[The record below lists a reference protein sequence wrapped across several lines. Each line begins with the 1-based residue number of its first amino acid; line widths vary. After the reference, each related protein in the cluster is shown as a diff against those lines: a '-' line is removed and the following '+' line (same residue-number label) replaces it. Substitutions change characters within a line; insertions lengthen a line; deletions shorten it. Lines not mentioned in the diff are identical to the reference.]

1 MLRVL
6 FVIVIGIALSG
17 CELAQPYA
25 PYAALS
31 NQPTPQPTAT
41 AATQPPTA
49 TATAAACVVSATA
62 LNLRY
67 GPGLAYGVKAWPTA
81 GEILTLTGKARGAW
95 AEVRTAQNITGWIN
109 SNYCKG
115 K

>member
-1 MLRVL
+1 MLRVF

-17 CELAQPYA
+17 CELAQ

-49 TATAAACVVSATA
+49 TATAAACAVSATA

>member
-6 FVIVIGIALSG
+6 FVIVIVIGIALSG

-25 PYAALS
+25 ALS
-31 NQPTPQPTAT
+31 YQPTPQPTAT

>member
-1 MLRVL
+1 MLRVF
-6 FVIVIGIALSG
+6 FVIVIGIVLSG
-17 CELAQPYA
+17 CELAQ

>member
-25 PYAALS
+25 ALS
-31 NQPTPQPTAT
+31 NQPTPHPTAT

-49 TATAAACVVSATA
+49 TATAAACAVSATA

>member
-17 CELAQPYA
+17 CELAQ

-49 TATAAACVVSATA
+49 TATAAACAVSATA

-67 GPGLAYGVKAWPTA
+67 GPGLAYGVKAWLIA
-81 GEILTLTGKARGAW
+81 REILTLTGKARGAW

>member
-25 PYAALS
+25 ALS
-31 NQPTPQPTAT
+31 YQPSPQPTQQPTAT
-41 AATQPPTA
+41 ATQPATA

-67 GPGLAYGVKAWPTA
+67 GPGLAYGVKAWA
-81 GEILTLTGKARGAW
+81 LAREILTLTGKARGAW

>member
-25 PYAALS
+25 ALS
-31 NQPTPQPTAT
+31 NQPTPQPAAT
-41 AATQPPTA
+41 ATQPATA

-67 GPGLAYGVKAWPTA
+67 GPGLAYGVKAWLIA
-81 GEILTLTGKARGAW
+81 REILTLTGQARGAW
-95 AEVRTAQNITGWIN
+95 VQVRTAQNITGWIN

>member
-25 PYAALS
+25 ALS
-31 NQPTPQPTAT
+31 YQPSPQPTPQP
-41 AATQPPTA
+41 AATQPATA
-49 TATAAACVVSATA
+49 TATAAACVVDTTA
-62 LNLRY
+62 LNLRA
-67 GPGLAYGVKAWPTA
+67 GPGLSYGVKAWPIA
-81 GEILTLTGKARGAW
+81 REILTMTGQARGAW
-95 AEVRTAQNITGWIN
+95 VQVATSAGVIGWVN
-109 SNYCKG
+109 SNYCRG

>member
-25 PYAALS
+25 ALS
-31 NQPTPQPTAT
+31 YQPSPQPTPQP

-49 TATAAACVVSATA
+49 TATAAACAVSATA

>member
-1 MLRVL
+1 MLRVF

-25 PYAALS
+25 ALS

-41 AATQPPTA
+41 ATQPATA
-49 TATAAACVVSATA
+49 TATAAACAVSATA

-67 GPGLAYGVKAWPTA
+67 GPGLSYGVKAWALA
-81 GEILTLTGKARGAW
+81 GEILTMTGQARGAW
-95 AEVRTAQNITGWIN
+95 VQVATSAGVIGWVN

>member
-25 PYAALS
+25 ALS
-31 NQPTPQPTAT
+31 YQPSPQPTAT

>member
-6 FVIVIGIALSG
+6 FVIVIVIGIALSG

-25 PYAALS
+25 AISY
-31 NQPTPQPTAT
+31 QPTPQPTAT
-41 AATQPPTA
+41 AAQAPTA

>member
-25 PYAALS
+25 ALS
-31 NQPTPQPTAT
+31 NPPTPQTTAT

>member
-6 FVIVIGIALSG
+6 FVIVIVIGIALSG

-25 PYAALS
+25 ALS
-31 NQPTPQPTAT
+31 YQPSPQPTPQP
-41 AATQPPTA
+41 AATQPATA
-49 TATAAACVVSATA
+49 TATAAACVVDTTA
-62 LNLRY
+62 LNLRA
-67 GPGLAYGVKAWPTA
+67 GPGLSYGVKAWA
-81 GEILTLTGKARGAW
+81 LAREILTLTGKARGAW

>member
-25 PYAALS
+25 AISY
-31 NQPTPQPTAT
+31 QPTPQPTAT
-41 AATQPPTA
+41 AAQAPTA

-95 AEVRTAQNITGWIN
+95 AEVRTAKNIPGWIN

>member
-25 PYAALS
+25 ALS
-31 NQPTPQPTAT
+31 YQPSPQPTRQPAAT
-41 AATQPPTA
+41 ATQPPTA
-49 TATAAACVVSATA
+49 TATAAACIVDTTA

-67 GPGLAYGVKAWPTA
+67 GPGLSYGVKAWALA
-81 GEILTLTGKARGAW
+81 GEILTMTGQARGAW
-95 AEVRTAQNITGWIN
+95 VQVATSAGVIGWVN
-109 SNYCKG
+109 SNYCRG

>member
-25 PYAALS
+25 ALS

-41 AATQPPTA
+41 ATQPATA

-67 GPGLAYGVKAWPTA
+67 GPGLSYGVKAWPIA
-81 GEILTLTGKARGAW
+81 REILTLTGQARGAW
-95 AEVRTAQNITGWIN
+95 VQVRTAQNITGWIN

>member
-17 CELAQPYA
+17 CELAQ

-49 TATAAACVVSATA
+49 TATAAACAVSATA

>member
-25 PYAALS
+25 ALS
-31 NQPTPQPTAT
+31 YQPSPQPTAT

-67 GPGLAYGVKAWPTA
+67 GPGLAYGVKAWLIA
-81 GEILTLTGKARGAW
+81 REILTLTGKARGAW

>member
-1 MLRVL
+1 MLRVF

-25 PYAALS
+25 ALS

-41 AATQPPTA
+41 ATQPATA
-49 TATAAACVVSATA
+49 TATAAACVVDTTA
-62 LNLRY
+62 LNLRA
-67 GPGLAYGVKAWPTA
+67 GPGLSYGVKAWPTA
-81 GEILTLTGKARGAW
+81 REILTLTGETRGAW
-95 AEVRTAQNITGWIN
+95 VQVATSAGVIGWVN

>member
-17 CELAQPYA
+17 CELAQ

-67 GPGLAYGVKAWPTA
+67 GPGLAYGVKAWLIA
-81 GEILTLTGKARGAW
+81 REILTLTGKARGAW
-95 AEVRTAQNITGWIN
+95 VQVRTAQNITGWIN

>member
-25 PYAALS
+25 ALS
-31 NQPTPQPTAT
+31 YQPSPQPTRQPAAT
-41 AATQPPTA
+41 ATQPPTA
-49 TATAAACVVSATA
+49 TATVAACIVDTTA

-67 GPGLAYGVKAWPTA
+67 GPGLSYGVKAWALA
-81 GEILTLTGKARGAW
+81 GEILTMTGKARGAW

>member
-25 PYAALS
+25 ALS

-41 AATQPPTA
+41 AATQPATA
-49 TATAAACVVSATA
+49 TAPAAACVVSATA

-67 GPGLAYGVKAWPTA
+67 GPGLAYGVKAWLIA
-81 GEILTLTGKARGAW
+81 REILTLTGKARGAW

>member
-17 CELAQPYA
+17 CELAQ

-49 TATAAACVVSATA
+49 TATAAACAVSATA

-95 AEVRTAQNITGWIN
+95 VQVRTAQNITGWIN

>member
-1 MLRVL
+1 MLKVL

-17 CELAQPYA
+17 CQAWQ

-31 NQPTPQPTAT
+31 YQPTPQPTAT
-41 AATQPPTA
+41 ATQPPTA
-49 TATAAACVVSATA
+49 TATAAACVVKATA

-67 GPGLAYGVKAWPTA
+67 GPGLSYGVKAWA
-81 GEILTLTGKARGAW
+81 LAREILTMTGEARGAW
-95 AEVRTAQNITGWIN
+95 VKVKAAQNITGWIN

>member
-25 PYAALS
+25 ALS
-31 NQPTPQPTAT
+31 YQPSPQPTAT

-49 TATAAACVVSATA
+49 TATAAACAVSATA

>member
-25 PYAALS
+25 ALS
-31 NQPTPQPTAT
+31 YQPTPQPTAT

>member
-1 MLRVL
+1 MLRVF

-25 PYAALS
+25 ALS
-31 NQPTPQPTAT
+31 YQPSPQPTQQPTAT
-41 AATQPPTA
+41 ATQPATA

-67 GPGLAYGVKAWPTA
+67 GPGLAYSVIAWPTA
-81 GEILTLTGKARGAW
+81 GEILTMTGQARGAW
-95 AEVRTAQNITGWIN
+95 LQVRNNSGAIGWVN
-109 SNYCKG
+109 STYCKG
-115 K
+115 N

>member
-17 CELAQPYA
+17 CQAWQ

-41 AATQPPTA
+41 ATQPATA
-49 TATAAACVVSATA
+49 TATAAACVVDTTA
-62 LNLRY
+62 LNLRA
-67 GPGLAYGVKAWPTA
+67 GPGLSYGVKAWA
-81 GEILTLTGKARGAW
+81 LAREILTLTGKARGAW

>member
-17 CELAQPYA
+17 CELAQ

-49 TATAAACVVSATA
+49 TATAAACAVSATA

-67 GPGLAYGVKAWPTA
+67 GPGLAYGVKAWLIA
-81 GEILTLTGKARGAW
+81 REILTLTGKARGAW
-95 AEVRTAQNITGWIN
+95 VQVRTAQNITGWIN

>member
-1 MLRVL
+1 MMKLVYVFL
-6 FVIVIGIALSG
+6 LLLAGCALPS
-17 CELAQPYA
+17 AQ

-31 NQPTPQPTAT
+31 NPPTPQPTAT
-41 AATQPPTA
+41 AATPPA

-67 GPGLAYGVKAWPTA
+67 GPGLSYGVKAWLIA
-81 GEILTLTGKARGAW
+81 REILTLTGKARGAW
-95 AEVRTAQNITGWIN
+95 VQVRTAQNITGWIN

>member
-25 PYAALS
+25 ALS
-31 NQPTPQPTAT
+31 YQPSPQPTQQPTAT
-41 AATQPPTA
+41 ATQPATA
-49 TATAAACVVSATA
+49 TATAAACVVDTTA
-62 LNLRY
+62 LNLRA
-67 GPGLAYGVKAWPTA
+67 GPGLSYGVKAWA
-81 GEILTLTGKARGAW
+81 LAREILTLTGKARGAW

>member
-25 PYAALS
+25 ALS
-31 NQPTPQPTAT
+31 YQPSPQPTPQP
-41 AATQPPTA
+41 AATQPATA

-67 GPGLAYGVKAWPTA
+67 GPGLSYGVKAWA
-81 GEILTLTGKARGAW
+81 LAREILTLTGKARGAW

>member
-25 PYAALS
+25 ALS
-31 NQPTPQPTAT
+31 YQPSPQPTAT

-67 GPGLAYGVKAWPTA
+67 GPGLAYGVKAWLIA
-81 GEILTLTGKARGAW
+81 REILTLTGKARGAW
-95 AEVRTAQNITGWIN
+95 VQVRTAQNITGWIN